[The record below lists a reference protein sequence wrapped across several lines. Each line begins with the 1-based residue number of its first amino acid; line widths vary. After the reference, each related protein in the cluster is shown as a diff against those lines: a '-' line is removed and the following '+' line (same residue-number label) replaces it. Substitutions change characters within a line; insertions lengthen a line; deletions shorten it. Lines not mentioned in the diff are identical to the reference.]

1 MSELFN
7 KIAKDVGEAH
17 GIEPKKQM
25 RSIEID
31 LTYDDIESVLSDV
44 VHKNEIVEWV
54 FPTNDGEDILIKF
67 VQHKDEEA

>member
-7 KIAKDVGEAH
+7 KIAKDVGDAH
-17 GIEPKKQM
+17 GIEPKKEM

-31 LTYDDIESVLSDV
+31 LTSDDIESVLSNV
-44 VHKNEIVEWV
+44 VYKNDIVEWV

-67 VQHKDEEA
+67 VPYEEKEA